1 MVELGEA
8 GNAHLFVVARL
19 AEPQD
24 LVVLVA
30 LRVAPFLRVGHAFAT
45 PGGAAH
51 AVGGHRLY

>member
-8 GNAHLFVVARL
+8 GNAHLFVVARP
-19 AEPQD
+19 AEPQV

-30 LRVAPFLRVGHAFAT
+30 LRVAPFIHDGHALAA

-51 AVGGHRLY
+51 AVGGRPL